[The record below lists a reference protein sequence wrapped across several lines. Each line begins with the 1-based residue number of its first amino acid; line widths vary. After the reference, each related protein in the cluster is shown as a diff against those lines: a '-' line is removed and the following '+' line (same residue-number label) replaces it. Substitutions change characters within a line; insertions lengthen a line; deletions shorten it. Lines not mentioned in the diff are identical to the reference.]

1 MEQTSKNQAQ
11 AVPNSAF
18 NSSKWIFKDV
28 REVVVVALAYF
39 NS

>member
-1 MEQTSKNQAQ
+1 MERTSKNQAQ
-11 AVPNSAF
+11 AF

-28 REVVVVALAYF
+28 REVVVVVAAYF